1 MLGRS
6 LTRVYGQVLIYAGV
20 ALVATLLITNPVWI
34 ELPLVTFGL
43 AVATVLLRGFYIP
56 LGKYSVLTQTSLVA
70 LTGGLLVGLAPTAA
84 ALAAGVFLCDWLWH
98 RKTIGSALVNVGRET
113 IAFTA
118 AYGIYRIALRL
129 SGQLPGRITIDL
141 LPATAAFVIGYFV
154 VSRAMLYF
162 TLLIREKLEPD
173 ERILILRYESIA
185 YALTVIAAATITVT
199 VAALPTL
206 AWLFVGAFLGAAGL
220 MVRRVLY
227 EAITAEEQSKI
238 HQLQAVISSGVDL
251 ETAFDQIERLAHRLL
266 DWGDYRIYRLVDGA
280 PALAYRGR
288 FGWPNR
294 ADPSDALATLR
305 AEAMNGRTVAV
316 DDCAADPRLAAHT
329 GPARSLV
336 IAPLVFGDVVLGT
349 LEVDYH
355 KRHHYRGKQLTIIG
369 SFATQLATAMHIA
382 DLRRPLLETVA
393 SIGREIETLAR
404 AAEAL
409 RPVAGAVATSTE
421 GIRQSA
427 AQQDRIVA
435 GGLEATGRL
444 SAAAAEVREDAAAA
458 TSATGTASGVASAQ
472 RDRIGEAVQRLVQL
486 KSVVGEA
493 GSRVGA
499 LAQVAHQITGFLTS
513 INEFA
518 SQTNLIAL
526 NAAIEAA
533 RAGAHG
539 HGFAVVAAEVKRLA
553 DQSTG
558 ATREA
563 SRLTASMQKQLREV
577 IGQMERGQD
586 AAQGVEE
593 LSAAAFEALQAIE
606 EATVEA
612 TARARRIA
620 DSAAGQDE
628 RSTELRTRM
637 ENIAA
642 LSGRNRSDAEAV
654 ATQAQAAASG
664 LADLEA
670 ATRELE
676 LVARALDEITRR
688 VTAMNGAPAPSDG
701 GRGG

>member
-1 MLGRS
+1 MQARS
-6 LTRVYGQVLIYAGV
+6 VTRLYGQVLIYAGV
-20 ALVATLLITNPVWI
+20 ALVSTVLITNSAWT
-34 ELPLVTFGL
+34 ELPLITLGL

-56 LGKYSVLTQTSLVA
+56 LSKYSFLTQTSLVA

-84 ALAAGVFLCDWLWH
+84 ALAAGIFVCDWLWH
-98 RKTIGSALVNVGRET
+98 RKTISAALVNVGRET
-113 IAFTA
+113 IAFAA
-118 AYGIYRIALRL
+118 AYGVYRLALRL
-129 SGQLPGRITIDL
+129 SGQHPNHVTIDL
-141 LPATAAFVIGYFV
+141 LPAAAAFVIAYFV
-154 VSRAMLYF
+154 FSRGMFYF
-162 TLLIREKLEPD
+162 SLLIREKLEPD
-173 ERILILRYESIA
+173 ERILILRYESIG
-185 YALTVIAAATITVT
+185 YALTVIATATATVT
-199 VAALPTL
+199 VAALPMV
-206 AWLFVGAFLGAAGL
+206 AWLFVGAFVGAAGL

-251 ETAFDQIERLAHRLL
+251 ETAFDRIERLAHRLL
-266 DWGDYRIYRLVDGA
+266 DWGDYRIYRLVEGT

-288 FGWPNR
+288 IGRPNR
-294 ADPSDALATLR
+294 VDPPEAIAALR
-305 AEAMNGRTVAV
+305 AEALNGHLVMV
-316 DDCAADPRLAAHT
+316 DDAAADPRLATLT
-329 GPARSLV
+329 GSARSIV
-336 IAPLVFGDVVLGT
+336 IAPLTFGDAVLGT
-349 LEVDYH
+349 LELDYH
-355 KRHHYRGKQLTIIG
+355 KRHHYHGKERTIIG

-382 DLRRPLLETVA
+382 DLRRPLVETVA

-427 AQQDRIVA
+427 AEQDRIVA

-444 SAAAAEVREDAAAA
+444 SSAAAAVREDAAAA

-486 KSVVGEA
+486 KGVVGEA
-493 GSRVGA
+493 AARVEA

-518 SQTNLIAL
+518 NQTNLIAL

-606 EATVEA
+606 ASTVEA
-612 TARARRIA
+612 TTRAQRIA
-620 DSAAGQDE
+620 DSAAEQDE
-628 RSTELRTRM
+628 RSSELRTRM
-637 ENIAA
+637 ETIAA
-642 LSGRNRSDAEAV
+642 LSGRNHSDAEEV

-664 LADLEA
+664 LADLEG

-676 LVARALDEITRR
+676 LVARTLDEITRQ
-688 VTAMNGAPAPSDG
+688 VTMTSDHADDDTLG
-701 GRGG
+701 